1 MTLLDEFGHIT
12 IEEGHE
18 QSVDMRTVHVGIGHD
33 DNLIITELL
42 IIGFLA
48 VLAQTKAY
56 TQSLDDIVHLLMLE
70 SLVPHHALHIE
81 DLTANGQDGLELTLS
96 ALLGRTACGV
106 TLHDEEF
113 AVGRITV
120 RAVGQFAGKTT
131 ATHWTLA
138 LYALTGFACSHT
150 CRGSQYHLVHD
161 KFGLTGMFLQI
172 GGESLTHSLLHG
184 SCHLAVA
191 QLGLGLSFKLR
202 FGHLD
207 GDNGS
212 ESLAE
217 VLTTDFH
224 LVLDQLLQFLHTL
237 LLGIGLQSA
246 GESGTE
252 ALQMG
257 STLYGIDIVDI
268 GMEILAVS
276 CVVHDG
282 HLDGHTLLLCAEID
296 DIIKEMSTT
305 AVHEAN
311 EVAQASL
318 AVIFLCAGSTLLIGT
333 KVGQCDGDTGIQ
345 ISQLA
350 HTVGQHIEIIGGG
363 GEDAPIGPELLTCA
377 TQVRLAHHLH
387 GIESLATGIF
397 LLIDLSITEHLG
409 EHMGGEG
416 IHTTDT
422 HTMETAAH
430 LITALVEL
438 TAGMQNGHHHL
449 KGTSFSWMSTGI
461 PRPLS

>member
-1 MTLLDEFGHIT
+1 
-12 IEEGHE
+12 
-18 QSVDMRTVHVGIGHD
+18 
-33 DNLIITELL
+33 
-42 IIGFLA
+42 
-48 VLAQTKAY
+48 
-56 TQSLDDIVHLLMLE
+56 
-70 SLVPHHALHIE
+70 
-81 DLTANGQDGLELTLS
+81 
-96 ALLGRTACGV
+96 
-106 TLHDEEF
+106 
-113 AVGRITV
+113 
-120 RAVGQFAGKTT
+120 
-131 ATHWTLA
+131 
-138 LYALTGFACSHT
+138 
-150 CRGSQYHLVHD
+150 
-161 KFGLTGMFLQI
+161 
-172 GGESLTHSLLHG
+172 
-184 SCHLAVA
+184 
-191 QLGLGLSFKLR
+191 
-202 FGHLD
+202 
-207 GDNGS
+207 
-212 ESLAE
+212 
-217 VLTTDFH
+217 
-224 LVLDQLLQFLHTL
+224 
-237 LLGIGLQSA
+237 
-246 GESGTE
+246 
-252 ALQMG
+252 MG

-305 AVHEAN
+305 AIHEAN

-333 KVGQCDGDTGIQ
+333 KVGKCDGDTGIQ

-409 EHMGGEG
+409 KHMGGEG

-438 TAGMQNGHHHL
+438 TTGMQNGHHHL
-449 KGTSFSWMSTGI
+449 KGTDALLLMDVHGDTATVVLNGDAIVFVDSNLDMGAITCQSLVDRVVHSLIHQMM
-461 PRPLS
+461 